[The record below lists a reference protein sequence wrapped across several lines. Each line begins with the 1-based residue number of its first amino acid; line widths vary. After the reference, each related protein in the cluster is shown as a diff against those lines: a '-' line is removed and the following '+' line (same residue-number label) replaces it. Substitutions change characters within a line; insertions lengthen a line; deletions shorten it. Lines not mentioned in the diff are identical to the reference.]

1 MTLRTSRQGVNVLVY
16 GDGDLRVSRQGV
28 NVLTSGGGDLRVTQ
42 HIVEVMYEWSTI
54 FVESNLSLTAS
65 STGERNTSPPGIAS
79 NTMQII
85 DEATIRGPSYQN
97 VVTEI
102 TTGSW
107 KTIPIYDSDGNFK
120 EYVSIPSGLSQ
131 YATIDGSFNE
141 PSAGSFIG
149 VTSSVSYLNIPA
161 VGTDKSASNT
171 ISWTSTVYDSLG
183 ASNTISTSHTATGLG
198 STGADHGDLSLTQS
212 ASYSIEGTRPVTSI
226 IGIEHAVSYY
236 IVTDDYCDYE
246 INIGSTDST
255 GLPSEPV
262 EPTIIPVDRISF
274 AHPYDSPT
282 TTLYFNQPEW
292 GNIHEIFQ
300 RRIDRTSR
308 GGKRI
313 VYRDSSW
320 RKHEVIKITLT
331 ALTEAETTD
340 LMTFFTN
347 SAGTPVLYTDYESR
361 EWTVIMLN
369 PDEQIVRDKSGNTV
383 SIEMETV

>member
-1 MTLRTSRQGVNVLVY
+1 MA
-16 GDGDLRVSRQGV
+16 
-28 NVLTSGGGDLRVTQ
+28 LRVTQ
-42 HIVEVMYEWSTI
+42 QNVLALVKDDDSKLRATRQYIEILFDASQELVDSTM
-54 FVESNLSLTAS
+54 SMTHS
-65 STGERNTSPPGIAS
+65 SIGVRSTEPLGIAS
-79 NTMQII
+79 NTLTLIQ
-85 DEATIRGPSYQN
+85 DTLVRGPLYIDVITN
-97 VVTEI
+97 I
-102 TTGSW
+102 TTGSF
-107 KTIPIYDSDGNFK
+107 KTIPIYDSDGNFL
-120 EYVSIPSGLSQ
+120 EYQSIPSGLSQ
-131 YATIDGSFNE
+131 YAIPTGTFND
-141 PSAGSFIG
+141 PGPGSFIG
-149 VTSSVSYLNIPA
+149 VTSSVSYLKIPA
-161 VGTDKSASNT
+161 VGTDESVSNT
-171 ISWTSTVYDSLG
+171 ISWTNTVYDSLG
-183 ASNTISTSHTATGLG
+183 ASNTISVTDTATGLG

-236 IVTDDYCDYE
+236 VVTDDYCDYE
-246 INIGSTDST
+246 INIGSTDAT

-262 EPTIIPVDRISF
+262 EPTIVPVDQISF
-274 AHPYDSPT
+274 AHPSVTPT

-331 ALTEAETTD
+331 ALTEADTMN
-340 LMTFFTN
+340 LITFFNN